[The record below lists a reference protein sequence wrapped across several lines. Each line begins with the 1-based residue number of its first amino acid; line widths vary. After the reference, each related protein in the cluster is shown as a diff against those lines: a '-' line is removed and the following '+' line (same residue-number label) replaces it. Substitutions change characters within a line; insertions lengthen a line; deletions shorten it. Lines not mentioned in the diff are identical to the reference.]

1 MESSFEEFENDLSYE
16 QNRFDIGSFD
26 CLRENRLNLYVYG
39 DNYPS
44 DNKSFS
50 FIFTNIFSNNS
61 NENSI
66 NEEITSD
73 KNIENRI
80 EKSVDKIR
88 KCSVFN
94 VIHKIPDIWKD
105 NQIIIII
112 RTSENIPKELKV
124 SMFKKDINCDEYQR
138 IREVLESN
146 QNETRKKNIKKLK
159 EKIKAKKG
167 RKKKRVYS
175 KRNHNT
181 YSPDN
186 LIYKIK
192 NLINYSLII
201 FLNELIN
208 SLCSQEEKIQLISEL
223 KLSRDKKVQ
232 VLKNIIK
239 KINYNFRAK
248 RTNKNDNL
256 KLFDLTI
263 YTYLSTKI
271 STKYQNLPE
280 NFNEVIM
287 KKLLQNTV
295 NKDIFDFIF
304 NHLTL
309 KDWLEIITY
318 KKNLENFCKYYLLE
332 GSKKILLRKL
342 LKENLFGV
350 DKILAKI
357 YEKHN
362 TKDKS
367 EIIDIKYL
375 NWFTL
380 LIFNLIRYMMIKEGR
395 TRISKKK
402 V

>member
-16 QNRFDIGSFD
+16 QSRFDIGFLD

-50 FIFTNIFSNNS
+50 LAYTNTFNNNS

-73 KNIENRI
+73 KAIENRI

-94 VIHKIPDIWKD
+94 VTHKIPDICKD
-105 NQIIIII
+105 NQIIIVI

-124 SMFKKDINCDEYQR
+124 SMLKKDIECDEYQR

-146 QNETRKKNIKKLK
+146 PNETRKKNIKKL
-159 EKIKAKKG
+159 EAKIKVKKG
-167 RKKKRVYS
+167 RKKKHDS
-175 KRNHNT
+175 TKRNHNT

-186 LIYKIK
+186 LIDKIK
-192 NLINYSLII
+192 NWINYSLIT

-239 KINYNFRAK
+239 KINYNFRAN
-248 RTNKNDNL
+248 RTNKIDNL

-263 YTYLSTKI
+263 YAYLSTKI

-304 NHLTL
+304 NQLTL

-318 KKNLENFCKYYLLE
+318 KKNLEDFRKFHSPEENKRALL
-332 GSKKILLRKL
+332 KRL
-342 LKENLFGV
+342 LKENLFGI
-350 DKILAKI
+350 DKILAKM
-357 YEKHN
+357 YEKDKI
-362 TKDKS
+362 KDKDQ
-367 EIIDIKYL
+367 IIDIKYL
-375 NWFTL
+375 NCFTL
-380 LIFNLIRYMMIKEGR
+380 LIFNLIRYIMIKEGR
-395 TRISKKK
+395 NKNKK
-402 V
+402 